1 MSHIPRKPVKG
12 SSNIASLGHDP
23 KTNTLAVEFHGSTPP
38 RVYHYDGVTTAD
50 HLAMLAS
57 PSVGSHFAAH
67 IKGRFPSRKVSG

>member
-1 MSHIPRKPVKG
+1 MTDIPVRSVKG
-12 SSNIASLGHDP
+12 SSNIAALGHDP
-23 KTNTLAVEFHGSTPP
+23 QRNVLAVQFHGSPSP

-50 HLAMLAS
+50 HLAMLAA